1 MKMKIRST
9 IASLLLALPFL
20 ALPLQDGAAAAAEP
34 AWTPVDAVIAIVNQ
48 DVVLQSDF
56 DRRSAQLE
64 TVLAQVKDPAE
75 RTKRRVELRKQIL
88 RSLIDERIFFQA
100 AVAMGITVVGPEI
113 DRAIVEVKDKNKLD
127 DAGLS
132 KALAENGLTMA
143 QYRDEIQRQILQAK
157 LTNLVIR
164 PRLRISDEEL
174 RAAYAEAQ
182 KRDPQRIGK
191 FEEVRGPL
199 QERMMEE
206 AMMREQGRWIA
217 DRRAES
223 YIDLKVQP

>member
-9 IASLLLALPFL
+9 IASLLLALPL
-20 ALPLQDGAAAAAEP
+20 LTRPASAAEP
-34 AWTPVDAVIAIVNQ
+34 AWTAVDSVIAVVNQ

-56 DRRSAQLE
+56 DRRATQLE
-64 TVLAQVKDPAE
+64 TVLAQVKDVAE

-88 RSLIDERIFFQA
+88 RSLIDERIFYQA
-100 AVAMGITVVGPEI
+100 AVAMGITVIGPEI
-113 DRAIVEVKDKNKLD
+113 DRAIAEVKTQNKLD
-127 DAGLS
+127 DAGLA
-132 KALAENGLTMA
+132 KALGENGISMA
-143 QYRDEIQRQILQAK
+143 QYREEIQRQILQAK

-164 PRLRISDEEL
+164 PRIRISEEEL

-199 QERMMEE
+199 QQRMLEE
-206 AMMREQGRWIA
+206 AMVREQGRWIA

-223 YIDLKVQP
+223 FIDLKVEP

>member
-9 IASLLLALPFL
+9 IASLLLALPL
-20 ALPLQDGAAAAAEP
+20 LTRPAAAADP
-34 AWTPVDAVIAIVNQ
+34 AWTPVDSVIAIVNQ

-56 DRRSAQLE
+56 DRRSSQLE
-64 TVLAQVKDPAE
+64 TVLAQVKDTAE
-75 RTKRRVELRKQIL
+75 RTKRRAELRKQIL
-88 RSLIDERIFFQA
+88 RSLIDERILFQA

-113 DRAIVEVKDKNKLD
+113 DRAIAEVRSQNKLD
-127 DAGLS
+127 DAALA
-132 KALAENGLTMA
+132 KALAENGLSMA
-143 QYRDEIQRQILQAK
+143 QYREEIQRQIVQAK
-157 LTNLVIR
+157 LANLVIR
-164 PRLRISDEEL
+164 PRIRISEDDL
-174 RAAYAEAQ
+174 RKAYAEAK

-217 DRRAES
+217 ERRAES
-223 YIDLKVQP
+223 FIDLKVEP